1 MSTDSSSALG
11 SSRGTDNARVLPG
24 AAEIPKVTLVSRTQ
38 VSLKVNPETQNRI
51 NHQLTATTA
60 DETIIISPFANLI
73 VVAAQ
78 HYPWMHMASTLDACF
93 KDAEETAKKD
103 IKARS
108 DALDTLE
115 ANISDERTRSE
126 AERLIEFYGELSS
139 DRFVKDA
146 PKIMQSFLSHGDAC
160 TEIEAEAL
168 RIASQDLS
176 NIDFDTMDIM
186 VPLREYNDVLDRLGT
201 LQMEV
206 FALESAILRL
216 TVSTTESSSEKSAFM
231 SDESDDPPTTPQSS
245 AEINDNAPNIPD
257 STAQSAAARS
267 QIAPVF
273 KACLPII
280 RARGQNIT
288 MAQQLVEGAKQ
299 NLSMTVHLQS
309 LGLGSD
315 DDHSDVED
323 ED

>member
-1 MSTDSSSALG
+1 SNPSSDDEKL
-11 SSRGTDNARVLPG
+11 N
-24 AAEIPKVTLVSRTQ
+24 
-38 VSLKVNPETQNRI
+38 
-51 NHQLTATTA
+51 TTS
-60 DETIIISPFANLI
+60 DPLQ
-73 VVAAQ
+73 VAAQ

-216 TVSTTESSSEKSAFM
+216 TVSTTEPSSE
-231 SDESDDPPTTPQSS
+231 
-245 AEINDNAPNIPD
+245 N
-257 STAQSAAARS
+257 TAQSAAARS